1 MYAYIKGK
9 IEEVSEGSLIIEC
22 GGIGYEVFVSNQTAA
37 ELSSAKGEVKL
48 YTFYKVAEDDV
59 ALYGFARKEEK
70 EMFRKLIAVSGVG
83 PKAALAIL
91 SGISLKDLAL
101 SIATR
106 DAARLTRIK
115 GVGKKTAERI
125 ILELKEKVQEEA
137 EQPGIPTGAAPLS
150 ESEEAVAALISL
162 GFSRAE
168 AQSSVAK
175 ASALGASKLEDVISM
190 ALRSLS

>member
-59 ALYGFARKEEK
+59 ALYGFARNEEK

-137 EQPGIPTGAAPLS
+137 EQSGIPTGAAPLS

>member
-9 IEEVSEGSLIIEC
+9 IEDISEGRLVVEC
-22 GGIGYEVFVSNQTAA
+22 GGIGYEVFVSNQTAS
-37 ELSSAKGEVKL
+37 ELSGAKGEVKV
-48 YTFYKVAEDDV
+48 YTYYKVGEDDV
-59 ALYGFARKEEK
+59 ALFGFARREEK
-70 EMFRKLIAVSGVG
+70 EMFRKLISVSGVG

-106 DAARLTRIK
+106 DAARLTKIK

-125 ILELKEKVQEEA
+125 ILELKEKVD
-137 EQPGIPTGAAPLS
+137 EQDPAGESPVGLTLS
-150 ESEEAVAALISL
+150 SETEEAVSALISL

-168 AQSSVAK
+168 AHSAVAK
-175 ASALGASKLEDVISM
+175 AAALGASRLEDMISV
-190 ALRSLS
+190 ALKSLS